1 MKSNNAKTN
10 EEYDGWMSE
19 VRNVLRSINMSLEDW
34 QGIWPFD
41 FSREY
46 ENGTSPSDAGMKAN
60 QYWWHSQNKARGQ
73 GCTRVPACWLPRGH
87 RGNCQPRYE
96 RGD

>member
-41 FSREY
+41 FSRASTRTE
-46 ENGTSPSDAGMKAN
+46 
-60 QYWWHSQNKARGQ
+60 
-73 GCTRVPACWLPRGH
+73 RVPATLA
-87 RGNCQPRYE
+87 
-96 RGD
+96 